1 MPVQALHEL
10 SPNNYAVFVVVAGK
24 PTLKIVTVGLQDGTF
39 AEIKSGLKAGDVVS
53 TATLGTNNTQAV
65 ATP

>member
-1 MPVQALHEL
+1 MV
-10 SPNNYAVFVVVAGK
+10 NGK
-24 PTLKIVTVGLQDGTF
+24 PTLRAVTVGLQDGTF

-53 TATLGTNNTQAV
+53 TATQGTNNTQAV